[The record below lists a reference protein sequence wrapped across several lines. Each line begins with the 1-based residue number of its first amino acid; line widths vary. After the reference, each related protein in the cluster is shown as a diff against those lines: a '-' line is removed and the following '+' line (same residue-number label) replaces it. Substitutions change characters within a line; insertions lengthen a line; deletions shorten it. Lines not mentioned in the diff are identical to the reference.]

1 MASDNLPQ
9 REMRLATSER
19 NDTDLPSHAVARNER
34 PRDGYA
40 GLLVSFLM
48 LIAGVVLWMH

>member
-34 PRDGYA
+34 TRDGYA